1 MTYRHIGP
9 CLLIVILSICSVW
22 AQPAGEHLRGTVTLR
37 GGETLTGTIVLAE
50 FGVVVGAGIGTL
62 RPDLGS
68 ICLEVEGQQVTV
80 PGGDLTLI
88 EAEWVQGGDAE
99 NPSWEIASIS
109 LTRRDGQKLSG
120 KPTWLLHGTTARV
133 LTDDDEIQRV
143 STVQPM
149 EEGFT
154 PDALIQSV
162 LIGDEWP
169 AGAVQPTDAP
179 ADADTAISAPPAP
192 AASAEPVPDVG
203 PAAPLAGM
211 ADAGAALQPAPA
223 GPEPVSPMAVAAAD
237 DLYGTITLQGGRQLS
252 GAIKTA
258 EFGAAEGAG
267 IGAQFGQHG
276 SLTLN
281 VGTDTVTIAPGQI
294 MTIRATWVE
303 ETAGVATKW
312 ALRQLDVTCFDGTH
326 ISGTPTWHL
335 HYSVAMVV
343 PPEGR
348 LQRVTAIPL
357 SRDFSP
363 ANFVT
368 TVQLQPVASPA
379 PN

>member
-9 CLLIVILSICSVW
+9 CLLIAILSVCSVW
-22 AQPAGEHLRGTVTLR
+22 AQPAGEQLRGTVTLR
-37 GGETLTGTIVLAE
+37 GGETLTGTIMLAE

-68 ICLEVEGQQVTV
+68 ICLEVEGRQVTV
-80 PGGDLTLI
+80 AGGDLALI
-88 EAEWVQGGDAE
+88 EAEWVQGGGAE

-120 KPTWLLHGTTARV
+120 KPTWLLHGTTARI

-143 STVQPM
+143 STVQPT
-149 EEGFT
+149 EAGFT
-154 PDALIQSV
+154 PDALIHSV

-179 ADADTAISAPPAP
+179 GAADASLPATAAP
-192 AASAEPVPDVG
+192 ASAEPVADLG

-211 ADAGAALQPAPA
+211 ADAGAAVKPAPA
-223 GPEPVSPMAVAAAD
+223 GPEPVSPMTVAAAD
-237 DLYGTITLQGGRQLS
+237 DLYGTITLRGGLQLS
-252 GAIKTA
+252 GAIKTV

-267 IGAQFGQHG
+267 IGAQFDGHG
-276 SLTLN
+276 ALTLN
-281 VGTDTVTIAPGQI
+281 VGAGTVSIAAGQI
-294 MTIRATWVE
+294 MSIRATWVE

-312 ALRQLDVTCFDGTH
+312 TLRQLDVTCFDGTH
-326 ISGTPTWHL
+326 VSGTPTWHL

-363 ANFVT
+363 ASFVT
-368 TVQLQPVASPA
+368 TVQLQPASPA
-379 PN
+379 P